1 MSPRATYG
9 AVAAQ
14 PRWLGAFLLVVLVCG
29 LAATAFM
36 ATDVGQRAVLDQQ
49 LAQAEASGRHL
60 SDAQV
65 QMFERFVPYYKYLA
79 FVFNL
84 VFFGVGGLVV
94 AGLAMGVFNALLG
107 ADASFKQVYA
117 VVAHSVVILMV
128 GALFALPLDYLRET
142 LTSPTS
148 LTVFLP
154 MLDDNTFGAKLLGS
168 LDLVRIWWAVNLAI
182 GFGVLYRRRTAPIAA
197 TLLGVYAALALAYA
211 AVVTAL

>member
-107 ADASFKQVYA
+107 PDASFKQVYA
-117 VVAHSVVILMV
+117 VVAHSGVILMV